1 MLYQSIRQ
9 MNKLLGQLDTWLVKT
24 TEYAQKKS
32 FDANT
37 LLVFRLAP
45 DQFPFV
51 RQVQSSCD
59 HAKFAAARL
68 TGKEAP
74 KHADD
79 EQTIEALHAR
89 IRSVRTWL
97 DGFNAADFE
106 GAEKRVITY
115 PRWEGKVMSGD
126 DYFREH
132 AQPNFFFHFTHAFAI
147 LRHNGVDIGKKD
159 YLGPLSLRA
168 P

>member
-1 MLYQSIRQ
+1 MIYQSIRQ
-9 MNKLLGQLDTWLVKT
+9 MKKMLGELDTWLDKT
-24 TEYAQKKS
+24 SEYATKKP

-37 LLVFRLAP
+37 LLAYRLAP

-51 RQVQSSCD
+51 RQVQTACD
-59 HAKFAAARL
+59 TAKFAVARL

-89 IRSVRTWL
+89 VRSVVAWL
-97 DGFNAADFE
+97 DGFTAKDFA
-106 GAEKRVITY
+106 GAETRTVTT
-115 PRWEGKVMSGD
+115 PRWEGKVMTGE
-126 DYFREH
+126 DYLLEH
-132 AQPNFFFHFTHAFAI
+132 AMPNFFFHTTHAFAM

-159 YLGPLSLRA
+159 YLGALTLRS

>member
-9 MNKLLGQLDTWLVKT
+9 MNKMLGQLDTWLVKT

-37 LLVFRLAP
+37 LLAFRLAP

-74 KHADD
+74 KHGDD

-97 DGFNAADFE
+97 DGLNAVDFE

-115 PRWEGKVMSGD
+115 PRWEGKVMMGE
-126 DYFREH
+126 DYFLEH
-132 AQPNFFFHFTHAFAI
+132 AQPNFFFHLTVAFAI
-147 LRHNGVDIGKKD
+147 LRHNGVDIGKRD

>member
-1 MLYQSIRQ
+1 MIYQSIRQ
-9 MNKLLGQLDTWLVKT
+9 MNKMLGQLETWLVKT
-24 TEYAQKKS
+24 TEYAKKKS

-45 DQFPFV
+45 DQFPLV
-51 RQVQSSCD
+51 RQVQLSCD
-59 HAKFAAARL
+59 HAKFSAARL

-89 IRSVRTWL
+89 IRSVRAWL
-97 DGFNAADFE
+97 DGFVAADFE
-106 GAEKRVITY
+106 GAEKRVVTY
-115 PRWEGKVMSGD
+115 PRWEGKVMIGEE
-126 DYFREH
+126 YFREQ
-132 AQPNFFFHFTHAFAI
+132 ATPNFFFHITHVFAI
-147 LRHNGVDIGKKD
+147 LRHNGVDLGKKD

>member
-1 MLYQSIRQ
+1 MIYQSIRQ
-9 MNKLLGQLDTWLVKT
+9 MNKMLGHLDTWLVKT

-45 DQFPFV
+45 DQYPFV

-59 HAKFAAARL
+59 HPKLAAARL

-89 IRSVRTWL
+89 IRSVRSWL
-97 DGFNAADFE
+97 DGLSAADFD

-115 PRWEGKVMSGD
+115 PAWEGKIMMGED
-126 DYFREH
+126 FLQER
-132 AQPNFFFHFTHAFAI
+132 AIPNFYFHLAHAYAI
-147 LRHNGVDIGKKD
+147 LRHNGVDLGKKD
-159 YLGPLSLRA
+159 YIGQLTLRA